1 MIGRGLIA
9 DPWLPSMIKEND
21 TEYPIERIDVFS
33 DFHTMLFRQ
42 FEEKLTGDKAI
53 IRKMVSYWEYFEEV
67 LPQAK
72 REIKKLKKTKTIE
85 AYDEALEKVYSVFEE
100 KYV

>member
-1 MIGRGLIA
+1 
-9 DPWLPSMIKEND
+9 
-21 TEYPIERIDVFS
+21 
-33 DFHTMLFRQ
+33 MLFRQ

-85 AYDEALEKVYSVFEE
+85 DYDEALEKVYSVFEE
-100 KYV
+100 INTFDSYE